1 MDTYIKGTYRKLIY
15 TNNKGYI
22 IGIFKVKETNMESM
36 INYIGKTVTFTGY
49 FGDINI
55 DDNYIFY
62 GEDMTHPKYGYQF
75 VVNRYE
81 RLLPSDT
88 DGIVMFLS
96 SDLFPGIGEKMA
108 QKIVDTLGDSVLE
121 LILSDFSC
129 LYKVP
134 KLSGKKIE
142 MIYNN
147 LSKNEESHTIIVR
160 LNELGFTNKESIDI
174 YNKYNSKTMDII
186 NSNMY
191 SIIKDLEIS
200 FKKIDMIA
208 VNYYKVYDSIERITA
223 CAIYILKSNTF
234 LNGDTYM
241 YFDNLY
247 SSTVRY
253 LKIDLDSISFKN
265 YLNIEDIVIVDDK
278 YYLADIYDA
287 EEEIVF
293 RVHNLLK
300 YDNSNYSVD
309 NYIEKMESKLR
320 IEYND
325 KQKEAITKAINNNLL
340 IITGGPGTGKTTIIK
355 AICDIYQLI
364 NDYSYQDLLEDIAL
378 LAPTGR
384 ASKRMAESTNL
395 YASTIHRFLKWNK
408 EDNSFQ
414 VNRDNKSQVKL
425 IIVDEASMIDIP
437 LFKALLDGVSI
448 HTKII
453 LVGDHNQLPSVGPGT
468 LLKDLIDTEI
478 IDTVYLDLLYRQEE
492 DSYIN
497 RLACDIKDNSIESNF
512 LEKKDDYNF
521 LKVDSSMI
529 VEYLKETCRKFIN
542 AGYDYKRLQ
551 VMAPM
556 YSGNNG
562 IDNLNHELQE
572 IFNPKD
578 INKRELKYGDI
589 IYRENDKILEL
600 VNMPDLNIYNGDIG
614 TIKYIIYKDT
624 SKSKKD
630 EIHVDYDGVLVK
642 YTTSELNKIKHGF
655 VISIHKSQGSEF
667 DTVIMPICNNY
678 KRMLYRKLIYTA
690 ITRAKKKLIIIGE
703 PNSFIYGVSNNNEY
717 QRNTNLCEKL
727 LKF

>member
-108 QKIVDTLGDSVLE
+108 QKIVATLGDSVLE

-309 NYIEKMESKLR
+309 NYIEKMENKLR

-521 LKVDSSMI
+521 LKGDSSMI

-589 IYRENDKILEL
+589 IYRKNNKILEL

-624 SKSKKD
+624 YKKKKD